1 MTLYFPYVF
10 PEGEDEPV
18 SDDEVSVTPTDR
30 TPPVSVTTM
39 QEGDVLDRVPDT
51 EDTMFMDKG
60 LWLEFHDACTCTCIL
75 TSFREW

>member
-1 MTLYFPYVF
+1 M
-10 PEGEDEPV
+10 

-60 LWLEFHDACTCTCIL
+60 LWLEFHDACT
-75 TSFREW
+75 